1 MNAATALH
9 TARSSL
15 ARQFTGPGGAARVA
29 AALVLLGTV
38 CSQHPNQAF
47 NRVAKL
53 DSFSALF
60 PNWRFFAPNPA
71 QHDYQFHYRTLDTA
85 GETSPWRPV
94 DVIAG
99 RKPYQIAWFPG
110 RRPEKAVF
118 DLGTEVLH
126 FLDKGFA
133 AATRTP
139 AYRILCDF
147 LRTEIGRE
155 GLPDVKGF
163 QFTLL
168 RTAGYDDAEEP
179 EIVFVSPYTPMRP
192 VTAAA

>member
-1 MNAATALH
+1 MSAVRPLLAAR
-9 TARSSL
+9 ARL

-29 AALVLLGTV
+29 AGLALLGTV
-38 CSQHPNQAF
+38 CAQHPNQAF
-47 NRVAKL
+47 SRVSRL
-53 DSFSALF
+53 DTFSALL
-60 PNWRFFAPNPA
+60 PNWRFFAPSPA

-85 GETSPWRPV
+85 GETSPWEPV
-94 DVIAG
+94 EVIAG
-99 RKPYQIAWFPG
+99 RRPHQIVWFPG

-139 AYRILCDF
+139 AYRILCGF
-147 LRTEIGRE
+147 LRAEIERAGRP
-155 GLPDVKGF
+155 GVKGF

-168 RTAGYDDAEEP
+168 RTAGYDDGEEP
-179 EIVFVSPYTPMRP
+179 EIVFVSPYTPLLP
-192 VTAAA
+192 AAS